1 LNGEWDPK
9 TKIINNAFSSPQPL
23 YCGSR
28 ILCIKKTTKSPN
40 ILNFMLIFISE
51 GKYKIF
57 APEKRDLLT
66 KKFKIPRKRFMG
78 ILFSGALLKTYFSD
92 LKSA

>member
-1 LNGEWDPK
+1 MLFRLLSLGIADLV
-9 TKIINNAFSSPQPL
+9 F
-23 YCGSR
+23 YV
-28 ILCIKKTTKSPN
+28 KKTIKSPN

-78 ILFSGALLKTYFSD
+78 FLFSGALFKTYFSN